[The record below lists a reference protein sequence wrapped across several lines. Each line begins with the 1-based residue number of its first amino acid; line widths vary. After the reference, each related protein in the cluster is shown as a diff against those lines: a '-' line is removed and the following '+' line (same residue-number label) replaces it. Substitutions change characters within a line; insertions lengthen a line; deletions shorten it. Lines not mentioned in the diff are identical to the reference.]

1 MKKISLLS
9 LFVFLTIGCATSTS
23 KWQNILWH
31 AQNSTNESPE
41 IGTLETEELEFNVI
55 VTEFREVVY
64 NPFTQFEQE
73 DPTFIAV
80 SVTCRNQTGE
90 TLVLGLNP
98 IQVIGPSQTLARELP
113 LEHVM
118 YKLYGGRLREA
129 TQLERLAELSEPV
142 PVGSTFP
149 GAVLS
154 GIVAGLRAAESASIV
169 GEMYQKEASQYQ
181 LYYHSFDSA
190 SLPGGVATS
199 WTQYYPYTVG
209 PIQVMLQGQ
218 KVEEGVIFALPP
230 PPPRLP
236 PSPPQS
242 TSLTDKVIGIIVGSC
257 ILGLVSLIIIATYV
271 K

>member
-1 MKKISLLS
+1 MKTIVLLS
-9 LFVFLTIGCATSTS
+9 LFILFSSGCATSTP
-23 KWQNILWH
+23 KWQNVLWH
-31 AQNSTNESPE
+31 AENSANQNPE
-41 IGTLETEELEFNVI
+41 IGTLETEELAFSVI

-64 NPFTQFEQE
+64 NPNTQFEQE

-90 TLVLGLNP
+90 TLMLGSNP
-98 IQVIGPSQTLARELP
+98 IQVIGPSRMLAKELP
-113 LEHVM
+113 LEQVM

-129 TQLERLAELSEPV
+129 VQLGRLAELNKPV

-169 GEMYQKEASQYQ
+169 SEMYQKESSQYQ

-199 WTQYYPYTVG
+199 WTQYYPHTVG

-218 KVEEGVIFALPP
+218 KVEEGIIFALPP
-230 PPPRLP
+230 PPPSVLKAKK
-236 PSPPQS
+236 SPA
-242 TSLTDKVIGIIVGSC
+242 LTAKIFVATCV
-257 ILGLVSLIIIATYV
+257 LGVVSLIILATLTSPS
-271 K
+271 

>member
-1 MKKISLLS
+1 MKIISLLS
-9 LFVFLTIGCATSTS
+9 LFVLFGSGCAAS
-23 KWQNILWH
+23 KPKWHNILWH
-31 AQNSTNESPE
+31 AENSTNENPE
-41 IGTLETEELEFNVI
+41 IGALETEELVLNVI

-64 NPFTQFEQE
+64 NPNTQFERE

-90 TLVLGLNP
+90 TLMLDSNP
-98 IQVIGPSQTLARELP
+98 IQVIGPSRMLAKELP
-113 LEHVM
+113 LEQVI

-129 TQLERLAELSEPV
+129 VQLGRLAELNKPV
-142 PVGSTFP
+142 PVDSTFP

-169 GEMYQKEASQYQ
+169 SEMYQRESSQYQ

-199 WTQYYPYTVG
+199 WTQYYPHTVG

-218 KVEEGVIFALPP
+218 KVEEGIIFALPP
-230 PPPRLP
+230 PPVLKGKK
-236 PSPPQS
+236 SP
-242 TSLTDKVIGIIVGSC
+242 SLTAKIVFTTFFVGVSLIG
-257 ILGLVSLIIIATYV
+257 LAGLVSLMLS
-271 K
+271 